1 MQFFVSLSDCIYKA
15 DHCVWLKHIAAYI
28 VVIVASGAVCESLVL
43 LQNIEGLNLY
53 FRRIFLQELL
63 SQ

>member
-1 MQFFVSLSDCIYKA
+1 MQFFVSLSDCIHKA
-15 DHCVWLKHIAAYI
+15 DHCVWLKHIAVYI

-43 LQNIEGLNLY
+43 FQNIEGLNLY
-53 FRRIFLQELL
+53 FRRIVLQELL